1 MIFVSAEDAP
11 ERGLV
16 RTVLRRHVFAGKT
29 GSARVPG
36 IDPDQAS
43 SPPQKLIFQKGEERP
58 PSLGQDG
65 AVQTGLLPDVPA
77 KVLPGAPGAFGH
89 VPDLQVLDIHDG
101 LGFADRSRG
110 LVEKIQ
116 THVRHSFVGSCHL
129 DLLLP
134 EMLALRS
141 LAVFPGEL
149 ALLPDEL
156 LFSGLHRHDQLGS
169 RVDPETGRCHGKRRD
184 TEIHTNLG
192 AAPER
197 PPRFA
202 GRRPTVPPFGSR
214 WRFGL
219 RVLSSSPE
227 ALTQSSCPRSL
238 GNKSQ
243 KSTFLKIF
251 STLFCYFLENVLL
264 IPTIAIKVAKK
275 LDVISTGLMDL
286 DLFPRLLVVS
296 LFRSRTT

>member
-11 ERGLV
+11 ERDLV

-43 SPPQKLIFQKGEERP
+43 SPPQKLIFQEGEERP

-149 ALLPDEL
+149 ALLPDEP

-169 RVDPETGRCHGKRRD
+169 RVDPDTGRCHGKRRD

-192 AAPER
+192 AGPDFR
-197 PPRFA
+197 
-202 GRRPTVPPFGSR
+202 
-214 WRFGL
+214 L
-219 RVLSSSPE
+219 R
-227 ALTQSSCPRSL
+227 
-238 GNKSQ
+238 
-243 KSTFLKIF
+243 
-251 STLFCYFLENVLL
+251 NVL
-264 IPTIAIKVAKK
+264 P
-275 LDVISTGLMDL
+275 GLQGDG
-286 DLFPRLLVVS
+286 PPSRLSGHGGVS
-296 LFRSRTT
+296 AFASYRPLQRL